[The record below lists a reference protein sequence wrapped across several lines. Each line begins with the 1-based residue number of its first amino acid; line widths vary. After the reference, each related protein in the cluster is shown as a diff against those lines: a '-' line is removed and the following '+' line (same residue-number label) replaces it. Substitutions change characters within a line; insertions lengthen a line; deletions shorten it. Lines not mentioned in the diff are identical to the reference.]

1 MLSKELRLKSVLKE
15 KFSNRRILLLNKWN
29 KYYYC
34 FDFFTLEGLHAE
46 SAKKCADYIE
56 HNDVIITHLPTKLTN
71 EIIVISNYN
80 TGRDKIIKELCS
92 KFNIK

>member
-1 MLSKELRLKSVLKE
+1 MLSKELKLRSVLKE
-15 KFSNRRILLLNKWN
+15 KYNNRRVLLLNKWD

-34 FDFFTLEGLHAE
+34 FEFFTLEGLHAVT
-46 SAKKCADYIE
+46 AKECVDYITA
-56 HNDVIITHLPTKLTN
+56 NDVIITHLPTKLTN